1 MDNLTNNS
9 VNIYYINETE
19 LNLNNVKV
27 TFEKTANYKTATTME
42 LFDEEIEPYA
52 SIKQIINY

>member
-27 TFEKTANYKTATTME
+27 NFEKTANYKTATTME